1 MAVQEFSVNLLP
13 LNQNSNKT
21 YLRVDPYFEDFY
33 FTRTMPK
40 TLIFQGSHLGA
51 SLGDTTVFEIGW
63 CLFGVQVDFFLIFL
77 NSTSKWKFWQ
87 LQILCDTKIDMEISL
102 TISSDGHKIMEY
114 YGWKSTCHWTS
125 SFSELACNIP
135 ELLLIWCFSSTLSS
149 GSFPRSREAASVW
162 VFGKLVI
169 QIVVLQII
177 VQLSVIANSR
187 ICNVRVFTIIPSG
200 RLYVL
205 IGHETENW

>member
-1 MAVQEFSVNLLP
+1 
-13 LNQNSNKT
+13 
-21 YLRVDPYFEDFY
+21 
-33 FTRTMPK
+33 MPK

-187 ICNVRVFTIIPSG
+187 ICNVRVFTIFTLSTVSIRQCLLLSYISK
-200 RLYVL
+200 YVTRPV
-205 IGHETENW
+205 IRMCEVR